1 MKKSILK
8 RMADVEARSEA
19 GAAEGTTPEP
29 VINPLTARRHS
40 SPVISNVGRALTQL
54 TEDSIVTLDATKI
67 ERSPFKDRF
76 DNDQETTDELEA
88 LKTSIASEGQ
98 KIAVLVRPHP
108 TKTGL
113 YQLAYGYRRLA
124 AIKALNEEDGRAE
137 PIKVKAYVRELSDRQ
152 LIEEQS
158 VENGVREGLT
168 WIEQAMWTVQLK
180 AVGMSQ
186 RAICPILG
194 LTESAISQ
202 FGKVTSV
209 IPEDVIYAIG
219 RAKSVGRPKW
229 TSLAELMDGKPDIAI
244 KLVNTTEFQNADT
257 ATRFGMLLDVLKEKK
272 SSQSKD
278 QTALAAKS
286 WTSHDKSV
294 TFEMNRKPKKVAI
307 ELSREKAGEF
317 GEWLSSRLDILY
329 VEFEQSEKHEN
340 GD

>member
-8 RMADVEARSEA
+8 QMADVEARGGE
-19 GAAEGTTPEP
+19 GADKP
-29 VINPLTARRHS
+29 ILNPMAARRHS

-76 DNDQETTDELEA
+76 DADQEAADELEA
-88 LKTSIASEGQ
+88 LKVSIASEGQ
-98 KIAVLVRPHP
+98 KIPVLVRPHP
-108 TKTGL
+108 TRTGL

-194 LTESAISQ
+194 LTESAISH

-229 TSLAELMDGKPDIAI
+229 TSLAELMDGKTDIAL
-244 KLVNTTEFQNADT
+244 KLVKTPEFQAADT
-257 ATRFGMLLDVLKEKK
+257 PARFDMLFDALKDKK
-272 SSQSKD
+272 PSEAKANS
-278 QTALAAKS
+278 APAAKS
-286 WTSHDKSV
+286 WTSNDNSV
-294 TFEMNRKPKKVAI
+294 SFMMNRKPKKVAI
-307 ELSREKAGEF
+307 ELTSTKAAPF
-317 GEWLSSRLDILY
+317 GDWLSNRLDALY
-329 VEFEQSEKHEN
+329 EEFRQSENERT